1 MPTLRLADIVRRHGN
16 AYRENHALPMHQHR
30 LLRAIENCRTAVL
43 GGHASRCSQ
52 CGETRVWYNSCR
64 NRHCPQCQ
72 SMARAQWLER
82 RKGELLPVNYFH
94 VVFTVPEQIAAI
106 ALQNK
111 KTVYGI
117 LFRATAETLLT
128 IARDPKHLGANIGYF
143 AVLHT
148 WGQNLLHHPHLHCV
162 IPGGGISPGKQ
173 SDQQATRW
181 VASRRSFFLPVRVL
195 SALFR
200 RVFLAMLRTA
210 FKNGSLQ
217 FFSSLQP
224 LNQPNAFYRYL
235 DPLEKLDWVVYSKK
249 PFGGP
254 ENAIEYLGRYT
265 HRVAI
270 SNQRLL
276 TDKDGKVSFLWKD
289 YREKNKNKK
298 NQKVMTLA
306 AEEFLRR
313 FLLHSLPRGF
323 QRIRHYGLF
332 ANPVRQQSLALCAKL
347 LNAPEPLPANLFHD
361 KPAPVSFEQRYEK
374 LTGHLLNQCPVC
386 KTPTMVVVELFH
398 PLIGSCFEDSS

>member
-1 MPTLRLADIVRRHGN
+1 MTGPTVRLADIFRRHGK
-16 AYRENHALPMHQHR
+16 AYRKKYALPLHPIKLM
-30 LLRAIENCRTAVL
+30 RAIENCRTAAL
-43 GGHASRCSQ
+43 GGHASKCSQ

-82 RKGELLPVNYFH
+82 RKEELLPVNYFH

-111 KTVYGI
+111 KVVYGI

-128 IARDPKHLGANIGYF
+128 IARDPKHLGAHIGYF

-162 IPGGGISPGKQ
+162 IPGGGIAGT
-173 SDQQATRW
+173 DERCW
-181 VASRRSFFLPVRVL
+181 VNSRSNFFLPVRVL
-195 SALFR
+195 SAMFG
-200 RVFLAMLRTA
+200 RVFLGMLRVA
-210 FKNGSLQ
+210 FKKGELE
-217 FFSSLQP
+217 FFSSLES
-224 LNQPNAFYRYL
+224 LRLPNNFYRYL
-235 DPLEKLDWVVYSKK
+235 DPLEKIDWVVYSKK

-254 ENAIEYLGRYT
+254 ENALEYLGRYT

-276 TDKDGKVSFLWKD
+276 SDEGGKVSFLWKD
-289 YREKNKNKK
+289 YRQKSNKK
-298 NQKVMTLA
+298 KQRQKVMTLST
-306 AEEFLRR
+306 EEFTRR

-323 QRIRHYGLF
+323 QRIRHFGLF
-332 ANPVRQQSLALCAKL
+332 ANPVRKQSLALCRQL
-347 LNAPEPLPANLFHD
+347 LHVPAPATPSPEPLCLD
-361 KPAPVSFEQRYEK
+361 ERYEA
-374 LTGHLLNQCPVC
+374 LTGHSLLQCPVC
-386 KTPTMVVVELFH
+386 KTPTMMLVEQFPPAH
-398 PLIGSCFEDSS
+398 PLPFEDST

>member
-16 AYRENHALPMHQHR
+16 AYREKHALPMHQHR
-30 LLRAIENCRTAVL
+30 LLRAIEHCRTAVL
-43 GGHASRCSQ
+43 GGHASQCSQ

-72 SMARAQWLER
+72 SMARAQWLQR
-82 RKGELLPVNYFH
+82 RKLELLPVNYFH

-111 KTVYGI
+111 RTVYGI

-128 IARDPKHLGANIGYF
+128 IAQDPKHLGASIGYF

-162 IPGGGISPGKQ
+162 IPGGGIPPGKQ
-173 SDQQATRW
+173 PCW
-181 VASRRSFFLPVRVL
+181 IASRSSFFLPVRVL

-200 RVFLAMLRTA
+200 RVFLRMLRTA
-210 FKNGSLQ
+210 FKKGSLE
-217 FFSSLQP
+217 FFSSLKF
-224 LNQPNAFYRYL
+224 LDQPNAFYRYL

-254 ENAIEYLGRYT
+254 RNVLEYLGRYT

-276 TDKDGKVSFLWKD
+276 NDKDGKVSFLWKD

-298 NQKVMTLA
+298 KQKVMTLA

-332 ANPVRQQSLALCAKL
+332 ANPVRQQSLALCGKL
-347 LNAPEPLPANLFHD
+347 LNAPEPVPADLFHD
-361 KPAPVSFEQRYEK
+361 KPAPVDFQQRYEK
-374 LTGHLLNQCPVC
+374 VTGHLLNQCPVC

-398 PLIGSCFEDSS
+398 PLHRSCFEDSS

>member
-1 MPTLRLADIVRRHGN
+1 
-16 AYRENHALPMHQHR
+16 
-30 LLRAIENCRTAVL
+30 
-43 GGHASRCSQ
+43 
-52 CGETRVWYNSCR
+52 
-64 NRHCPQCQ
+64 
-72 SMARAQWLER
+72 MARSQWLER

-162 IPGGGISPGKQ
+162 IPGGGIQVGQ
-173 SDQQATRW
+173 DRCW
-181 VASRRSFFLPVRVL
+181 VNSRSNFFVPVRVL

-200 RVFLAMLRTA
+200 RVFLGMLRVA
-210 FKNGSLQ
+210 FKKGELG
-217 FFSSLQP
+217 FYSSLAS
-224 LNQPNAFYRYL
+224 LSQPNTFYRYL
-235 DPLEKLDWVVYSKK
+235 DPLEKIDWVVYSKK

-276 TDKDGKVSFLWKD
+276 TDKDGKVCFLWKD

-298 NQKVMTLA
+298 KQKVMTLA

-347 LNAPEPLPANLFHD
+347 LNVPEPFPNTLFHD

-374 LTGHLLNQCPVC
+374 VTGLLLNQCPVC
-386 KTPTMVVVELFH
+386 KTPTMVVVEVFQ
-398 PLIGSCFEDSS
+398 PLYRSCFEDSS

>member
-1 MPTLRLADIVRRHGN
+1 MPTVRLADIVRRHGKS
-16 AYRENHALPMHQHR
+16 YREQHRLPTHQHR

-72 SMARAQWLER
+72 SMARAQWLQR
-82 RKGELLPVNYFH
+82 RKLELLPVNYFH
-94 VVFTVPEQIAAI
+94 VVFTVPEQIAAL

-117 LFRATAETLLT
+117 LFRATAETLLA
-128 IARDPKHLGANIGYF
+128 IAADPGHLGARIGYF

-162 IPGGGISPGKQ
+162 IPGGGISPGEQ
-173 SDQQATRW
+173 PCW
-181 VASRRSFFLPVRVL
+181 VRSRNSFFLPVRVL

-200 RVFLAMLRTA
+200 RVFLGMLRAA
-210 FKNGSLQ
+210 FKKGNLE
-217 FFSSLQP
+217 FFSSLEP
-224 LNQPNAFYRYL
+224 LRQPNAFYRYL

-254 ENAIEYLGRYT
+254 ENVLEYLGRYT

-276 TDKDGKVSFLWKD
+276 SDKDGKVSFLWKD
-289 YREKNKNKK
+289 YRQKTKK
-298 NQKVMTLA
+298 KKQKVMTLA
-306 AEEFLRR
+306 ADEFLRR

-332 ANPVRQQSLALCAKL
+332 ANPVRQKSLAVSRKL
-347 LNAPEPLPANLFHD
+347 LAVVEPVQPN
-361 KPAPVSFEQRYEK
+361 PTPVDFQQRYEA
-374 LTGHLLNQCPVC
+374 LTGRALSQCPVC
-386 KTPTMVVVELFH
+386 KTPTMVIVERFQPIH
-398 PLIGSCFEDSS
+398 RSCFEDSS

>member
-1 MPTLRLADIVRRHGN
+1 MTGPPVRLADIFRRHGK
-16 AYRENHALPMHQHR
+16 AYRKKYALPLHQIK
-30 LLRAIENCRTAVL
+30 LMRAIENCRTAAL
-43 GGHASRCSQ
+43 GGHALKCSQ

-82 RKGELLPVNYFH
+82 RKEELLPVNYFH

-111 KTVYGI
+111 KVVYGI

-128 IARDPKHLGANIGYF
+128 IARDPKHLGAHSGYF

-162 IPGGGISPGKQ
+162 IPGGGIAG
-173 SDQQATRW
+173 TEERCW
-181 VASRRSFFLPVRVL
+181 VNSRSNFFLPVRVL
-195 SALFR
+195 SAMFR
-200 RVFLAMLRTA
+200 RVFLGMLRVA
-210 FKNGSLQ
+210 FKKGELE
-217 FFSSLQP
+217 FFSSLES
-224 LNQPNAFYRYL
+224 LRLPNNFYRYL
-235 DPLEKLDWVVYSKK
+235 DPLEKIDWVVYSKK

-254 ENAIEYLGRYT
+254 ENAVEYLGRYT

-276 TDKDGKVSFLWKD
+276 SDEGGKVSFLWKD
-289 YREKNKNKK
+289 YRQKSNKK
-298 NQKVMTLA
+298 KQRQKVMTLS
-306 AEEFLRR
+306 AEEFTRR

-323 QRIRHYGLF
+323 QRIRHFGLF
-332 ANPVRQQSLALCAKL
+332 ANPVRKQSLALCRQL
-347 LNAPEPLPANLFHD
+347 LNVPVQATPSPVPLCLD
-361 KPAPVSFEQRYEK
+361 ERYEA
-374 LTGHLLNQCPVC
+374 LTGHSLLQCPVC
-386 KTPTMVVVELFH
+386 KTPTMVLVEQFLPAYPF
-398 PLIGSCFEDSS
+398 PFEDSS

>member
-1 MPTLRLADIVRRHGN
+1 MPTVRLADIVRRHGKH
-16 AYRENHALPMHQHR
+16 YREQHALPMHQHR
-30 LLRAIENCRTAVL
+30 LLRAIENCRTAAL
-43 GGHASRCSQ
+43 GGHACRCSQ

-82 RKGELLPVNYFH
+82 RKLELLPVNYFH

-111 KTVYGI
+111 KTVYAI

-128 IARDPKHLGANIGYF
+128 IARDPKHLGADIGYF

-173 SDQQATRW
+173 PCW
-181 VASRRSFFLPVRVL
+181 IASRPSFFLPVRVL

-200 RVFLAMLRTA
+200 RLFLSMLRTA
-210 FKNGSLQ
+210 FKKGELQ
-217 FFSSLQP
+217 FFSSLEP
-224 LNQPNAFYRYL
+224 LGRPNAFYRHL
-235 DPLEKLDWVVYSKK
+235 DLLEKLDWVVYSKK

-254 ENAIEYLGRYT
+254 ERVLEYLGRYT

-276 TDKDGKVSFLWKD
+276 SDKDGKVSFLWKD
-289 YREKNKNKK
+289 YREKTNKK
-298 NQKVMTLA
+298 KQKVMTLA

-332 ANPVRQQSLALCAKL
+332 ANPVRRESLAVCRNL
-347 LNAPEPLPANLFHD
+347 LAVAELVPPNPT
-361 KPAPVSFEQRYEK
+361 PVGFVQRYEA
-374 LTGHLLNQCPVC
+374 LTGHFLSQCPVC
-386 KTPTMVVVELFH
+386 KTPTMVIVELFH
-398 PLIGSCFEDSS
+398 PVYRSFFEDSS